1 MHAAVLTDSGPLSDR
16 VYRQGTGRNECSIT
30 HFSAFMVQVGMEDG
44 DVIDCMAEQQGGTSE
59 TNAIGFDGSTQFN
72 HSRPGVHMNS

>member
-1 MHAAVLTDSGPLSDR
+1 MQLFLTDSGQLSGR
-16 VYRQGTGRNECSIT
+16 VYRQGMGTDECSIT
-30 HFSAFMVQVGMEDG
+30 HFRAFMVQVGMEDG

-59 TNAIGFDGSTQFN
+59 TNAIRFDGSTQCN